1 MIDKSDFVIFYA
13 EERKNSG
20 AYKAYKYARKKKG
33 KQIKQSKW
41 KMDKIDRLTVETG
54 EK

>member
-1 MIDKSDFVIFYA
+1 MRYVTKRKLIFLKY
-13 EERKNSG
+13 N
-20 AYKAYKYARKKKG
+20 KAVCQSMKMKL
-33 KQIKQSKW
+33 QSKW